1 MSFVFEDSVKKKG
14 PAKKRNLK
22 AQSKIQHSEK
32 EESKVLEDESIAF
45 SGVDLDATDKAE
57 DDGGIIEII

>member
-1 MSFVFEDSVKKKG
+1 M
-14 PAKKRNLK
+14 
-22 AQSKIQHSEK
+22 QHSEK

-45 SGVDLDATDKAE
+45 SGVYLDATDKAE